1 MKVDVNGVFNHDQT
15 FDDQGVSKNRINT
28 IKNTKLENNNNKGF
42 SGGAIN
48 TYSLQLLDF
57 VIQYGEEYKLV

>member
-1 MKVDVNGVFNHDQT
+1 MKVDVTGVFNHDQT

-28 IKNTKLENNNNKGF
+28 IKNTKLENNNKGF
-42 SGGAIN
+42 SGEAIN

-57 VIQYGEEYKLV
+57 VTTIRGRSGV